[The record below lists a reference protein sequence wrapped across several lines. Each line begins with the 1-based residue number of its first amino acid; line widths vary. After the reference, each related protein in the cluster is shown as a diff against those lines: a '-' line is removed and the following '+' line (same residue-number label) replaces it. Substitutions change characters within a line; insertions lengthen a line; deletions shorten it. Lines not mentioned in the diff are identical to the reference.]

1 MKKTVSATIKGIN
14 FVMEEDAYETLQ
26 NYLDR
31 LKTNLNNQEGSE
43 EIIEDIEI
51 RIAELC
57 SKELSEKKTVIEL
70 ADIQRILETLGDP
83 SLFVDDEEEGTHE
96 SRSTGAS
103 GQQKQ
108 SDKRLYRDVENA
120 QIAGVCS
127 GIANFLNIDV
137 LIVRIIWLLIFFF
150 GGFGLL
156 LYLILWVIIPKANSS
171 IDRLRMKGKPITVET
186 VREEVE
192 RAAEKISNSSKSFA
206 NNLRSEDSY
215 HKHFTTIGR
224 FISVAFG
231 IVSVVIGLSFLVSFI
246 VFIVG
251 GFQFIPAK
259 TDTGFLSLSDL
270 GELVLASPNDVSTA
284 WIGGLLVSIST
295 IAFFFLL
302 GFIFIFNLKNKWAK
316 RSLLALFIT
325 GLAGAIVCI
334 SLSIKTGRDSAIH
347 GQIEKTVGH
356 VSTEQ
361 LVVLP
366 ILKDLLPED
375 DYKVTTHNNDWF
387 IDMKG
392 DNIYESG
399 IRFRYRESADSLF
412 HIYENREAHAHT
424 LPKAISRAK
433 NIRHAIFLDGDTL
446 KVDAEYNY
454 PKSDKLRFQ
463 DVEII
468 IEIPR
473 DKSVSFD
480 SSVIRLGK
488 DDFKEEYDDDAM
500 RESGRLRSSGTYY
513 HYD

>member
-14 FVMEEDAYETLQ
+14 FVMEEEAYETLQ

-31 LKTNLNNQEGSE
+31 LKMSLNNQEGSE

-57 SKELSEKKTVIEL
+57 NKELNEKKTVVEL
-70 ADIQRILETLGDP
+70 ADIERILETLGDP
-83 SLFVDDEEEGTHE
+83 SVYVDEEEGETQT
-96 SRSTGAS
+96 SDSAKTS
-103 GQQKQ
+103 GQQQ

-120 QIAGVCS
+120 QIAGVCA
-127 GIANFLNIDV
+127 GIANFFNIDV

-156 LYLILWVIIPKANSS
+156 LYIILWVIIPKANTS

-192 RAAEKISNSSKSFA
+192 RAAEKITNSSKKFTG
-206 NNLRSEDSY
+206 NLRSEDSY

-231 IVSVVIGLSFLVSFI
+231 IASLVVGLSFLIAFV
-246 VFIVG
+246 VLIVG

-259 TDTGFLSLSDL
+259 TDSGFLSLSEL
-270 GELVLASPNDVSTA
+270 GELVLASPGDVSTA
-284 WIGGLLVSIST
+284 WIGGLLLSIST
-295 IAFFFLL
+295 IAFLFLM

-316 RSLLALFIT
+316 RSLIGLFFT
-325 GLAGAIVCI
+325 ALAGAIVC
-334 SLSIKTGRDSAIH
+334 LVLGLKTGRDSAIRREL
-347 GQIEKTVGH
+347 EKTVGH
-356 VSTEQ
+356 VKTNQ
-361 LVVLP
+361 LVILPVL
-366 ILKDLLPED
+366 KNLLSD
-375 DYKVTTHNNDWF
+375 ADYTVTPNDNDWF
-387 IDMKG
+387 IEMRNDY
-392 DNIYESG
+392 IYESG

-412 HIYENREAHAHT
+412 HIYEKMEAHAHT
-424 LPKAISRAK
+424 VPKAISRAK
-433 NIRHAIFLDGDTL
+433 NIRHGIYLEGDTL
-446 KVDAEYNY
+446 RLDTEYSY

-463 DVEII
+463 EVEVI
-468 IEIPR
+468 IEVPK

-480 SSVIRLGK
+480 SSLIRLGK
-488 DDFKEEYDDDAM
+488 DNFKEEYDEDQL
-500 RESGRLRSSGTYY
+500 RESGRLRSDGSYR